1 MNLHRKGGL
10 IVSVLLCVVLLAVG
24 HKRESEKARNELKR
38 LKIKYDERSFL
49 EAALDG
55 NTPVVALFLKAG
67 MNPNL
72 RDSHGA
78 TPLLVTAAGG
88 RSETARLLLANG
100 ADIHAK
106 DNRGWTPLIFAVF
119 NGDLD
124 LVKVMFNHGADVSA
138 RGQGGFTPLMVAAV
152 RYRTQV

>member
-1 MNLHRKGGL
+1 MSLQKKGLILGL
-10 IVSVLLCVVLLAVG
+10 IVSLLLCVVLLGAS

-38 LKIKYDERSFL
+38 LKINYDERSFL

-88 RSETARLLLANG
+88 RSETARLLLAHG
-100 ADIHAK
+100 ANIHAR
-106 DNRGWTPLIFAVF
+106 DTRGWTPLIFAAF
-119 NGDLD
+119 RGDVD
-124 LVKVMFNHGADVSA
+124 LIKLLLERGAEVN
-138 RGQGGFTPLMVAAV
+138 V
-152 RYRTQV
+152 R